1 MSNVQLRSARE
12 QSDWDLDPVAE
23 VWVDASAEPSTVIGS
38 GELSAEV
45 VPSLLTTVR
54 SVMRKGCA
62 ALTVDLRGMTAT
74 DTKALQDLRRALAA
88 LDERT
93 RIVVLAGDL

>member
-1 MSNVQLRSARE
+1 MSNVQLRRASE

-23 VWVDASAEPSTVIGS
+23 VWVDLSAEPSTVIGS

-45 VPSLLTTVR
+45 VPNLLTTVR
-54 SVMRKGCA
+54 SVLRKGCA
-62 ALTVDLRGMTAT
+62 ALTLDLRGMTFT
-74 DTKALQDLRRALAA
+74 DTSVLGDLRRALAA